1 TQNEVKCKSMRERI
15 NDYMTRAEKLKQHI
29 EDVKTAGQYHEQY
42 HIAKGSTGHSY
53 KTVFSKFIDEFLTEV
68 QVEDPYIRNTH
79 QIYNFLR
86 FCELLVI
93 PPARVRK
100 ISLVTGPD
108 EVRGISNL

>member
-1 TQNEVKCKSMRERI
+1 MRERI

-108 EVRGISNL
+108 E